1 MRAQIDRDQYRRN
14 MQGEVE
20 RLEREGLKLI
30 EASVEDIKISDD
42 RKESEV
48 QGVCLGVW
56 EYFDIVA
63 HTQKFNNFF
72 FLYSYIAKQE

>member
-30 EASVEDIKISDD
+30 EASVEDIKISGD

-48 QGVCLGVW
+48 QGVCLGVC
-56 EYFDIVA
+56 V
-63 HTQKFNNFF
+63 
-72 FLYSYIAKQE
+72 